1 MENKEL
7 KHIFLSASIPSP
19 DRDKK
24 YYETADIIGI
34 RDAVRAL
41 AATILPHARLVWG
54 GHPSITP
61 LIREVLGRVGV
72 EACEIGLHVTLYQS
86 AFFKGM
92 FPVDNRCVE
101 DIVLTEVK
109 FSNGAKDR
117 DASLLEM
124 RKQMLAPSQGYVA
137 GIFIGGMEG
146 VEDEYDLFKI
156 DHSDALMLPMAST
169 GGAALEIYNRSPK
182 SFDKRLKNDFDYQT
196 LFNELL
202 KDRL

>member
-1 MENKEL
+1 MENKL

-19 DRDKK
+19 ERDAK

-34 RDAVRAL
+34 RDAVRVL

-72 EACEIGLHVTLYQS
+72 SSSEIGRHVTLYQS
-86 AFFKGM
+86 AFFEGM
-92 FPVDNRCVE
+92 FPVDNECVE
-101 DIVLTEVK
+101 HIVLTQVK
-109 FSNGAKDR
+109 FSQGEKDR
-117 DASLLEM
+117 KACVAEM
-124 RKQMLAPSQGYVA
+124 REQMLAPVHNYVA

-146 VEDEYDLFKI
+146 VEAEYELFKEY
-156 DHSDALMLPMAST
+156 HAGALILPIAST
-169 GGAALEIYNRSPK
+169 GGAALEIYNRNPAN
-182 SFDKRLKNDFDYQT
+182 FDIRLKNDFDYRT

>member
-1 MENKEL
+1 MEKKL

-19 DRDKK
+19 ERDAR
-24 YYETADIIGI
+24 YYETADMIGI

-72 EACEIGLHVTLYQS
+72 SSGEIGRHVTLYQS
-86 AFFKGM
+86 AFFEGM
-92 FPVDNRCVE
+92 FPVDNECVE
-101 DIVLTEVK
+101 HIVLTQVK
-109 FSNGAKDR
+109 FSRGEKDR
-117 DASLLEM
+117 NASLAEM
-124 RKQMLAPSQGYVA
+124 RERMLAPVQDYVA

-146 VEDEYDLFKI
+146 VEDEYELFKEY
-156 DHSDALMLPMAST
+156 HPGALALPVAST
-169 GGAALEIYNRSPK
+169 GGAALEIYNRHSE
-182 SFDKRLKNDFDYQT
+182 SFDIRLKNDYDYRT
-196 LFNELL
+196 LFNGLL

>member
-1 MENKEL
+1 MEKKL

-19 DRDKK
+19 ERDAR
-24 YYETADIIGI
+24 YYETADMIGI

-72 EACEIGLHVTLYQS
+72 SSGEIGKHVTLYQS
-86 AFFKGM
+86 AFFEGM
-92 FPVDNRCVE
+92 FPVDNECVE
-101 DIVLTEVK
+101 HIVLTQVK
-109 FSNGAKDR
+109 FSRGEKDR
-117 DASLLEM
+117 NASLAEM
-124 RKQMLAPSQGYVA
+124 REQMLAPVQDYVA

-146 VEDEYDLFKI
+146 VEDEYELFKEY
-156 DHSDALMLPMAST
+156 HPGALALPVAST
-169 GGAALEIYNRSPK
+169 GGAALEIYNRHPE
-182 SFDKRLKNDFDYQT
+182 SFDIRLKNDYDYRT
-196 LFNELL
+196 LFNGLL